1 MNISKRFYPFVVF
14 FVCGSVIIYTALRST
29 NIIIGP
35 SIEIKYPINI
45 YETETP
51 VNVSGVVKRS
61 SHFYINDREIYLT
74 RLGEF
79 SETLPLSLGF
89 NIIKFQAVGKSGKRS
104 RVLYK
109 RIVLK

>member
-61 SHFYINDREIYLT
+61 SHFYINDREIYLCGPKNKILKLY
-74 RLGEF
+74 RL
-79 SETLPLSLGF
+79 
-89 NIIKFQAVGKSGKRS
+89 
-104 RVLYK
+104 VLFLDYQK
-109 RIVLK
+109 VFRFAFVFDL